1 LNDFFHPLVR
11 YFKLRAMQRGKVII
25 NVLQEKYSLQKVSYF
40 TMTDDERFYRFKRF
54 FYVLTFFDA
63 F

>member
-1 LNDFFHPLVR
+1 
-11 YFKLRAMQRGKVII
+11 MQRGKVNI

-40 TMTDDERFYRFKRF
+40 TMTDDERVYRFKRF